1 MVRHVILCS
10 EPVELPADLTIL
22 EITAGKIDGNGQI
35 DIRPELKV
43 LIKTADFFG
52 NIKIQF
58 SDQLRSLKRF
68 DEDRGQQMAILGVI
82 PTSQGFCRTG
92 LTGQGPDNGL
102 EENLDIVVFQGLFQM
117 GHHIVIDGQM
127 FLKVFVI
134 FPVNRLIVL
143 FDMGTGCFGIIRSG
157 NGADLGI
164 GNNEYACL

>member
-35 DIRPELKV
+35 DIGPELKV

-68 DEDRGQQMAILGVI
+68 DEDGGQQMAILGVI

-102 EENLDIVVFQGLFQM
+102 EENLDIVFSGPLPNGSPHSDRWPNVFEGLR
-117 GHHIVIDGQM
+117 HIPGKPPDSP
-127 FLKVFVI
+127 F
-134 FPVNRLIVL
+134 
-143 FDMGTGCFGIIRSG
+143 
-157 NGADLGI
+157 
-164 GNNEYACL
+164 